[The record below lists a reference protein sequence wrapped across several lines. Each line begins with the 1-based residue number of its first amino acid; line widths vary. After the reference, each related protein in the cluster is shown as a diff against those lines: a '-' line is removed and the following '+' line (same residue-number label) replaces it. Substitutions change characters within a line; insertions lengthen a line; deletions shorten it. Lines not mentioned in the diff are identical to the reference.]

1 MHNERQITKDLYWI
15 GVNDRRIALFENV
28 YPVPNGISYNSYI
41 LLDEK
46 TVLFDVTFLVM
57 SFWLIAGYVSCYAID
72 LGYNRRGVSRIL
84 GRNISKNLY

>member
-41 LLDEK
+41 LFDEK
-46 TVLFDVTFLVM
+46 TVLFDTVDRSM
-57 SFWLIAGYVSCYAID
+57 SHQFFENLDFV
-72 LGYNRRGVSRIL
+72 LN
-84 GRNISKNLY
+84 GRPFSDTSGFDTPLP